1 MTSASPPI
9 APILE
14 RALAGEPPAADE
26 IEALLA
32 THEPAA
38 VAELFAAASEVR
50 GRRFGDAVFLYGFVY
65 FSTYCRNDCTFCLY
79 RASNP
84 DGPRYRK
91 SLDEVVA
98 VSRDLA
104 RSGVHLIDL
113 TMGEDPLYGAGGEGG
128 GPDETDA
135 GGAGGGSDEADAR
148 GGREF
153 EALVALVTA
162 VKAATGL
169 PVMVSPGVVP
179 ARGLAALAAT
189 GAEWYACYQ
198 ETHARAL
205 FERLRIGQDFGE
217 RARARLD
224 AARAGMLVEDGAL
237 LGAGETLADRA
248 LTVNAMRREPIDQ
261 VRVMTFVPQP
271 GTPLADTPPSGRL
284 AELVTIATMRL
295 AMPDRLIPASLDVDG
310 IAGLES
316 RIAAGANVVT
326 SLVPPHSGLAGVS
339 QSELDIDEGLR
350 TAPVVTGR
358 LAAAGLRVATAAE
371 YADWVAAARERRG
384 APADTAART
393 P

>member
-1 MTSASPPI
+1 MTGAAPPI

-14 RALAGEPPAADE
+14 RALAGETLGPTE
-26 IEALLA
+26 VTALLS
-32 THEPAA
+32 TREPAA
-38 VAELFAAASEVR
+38 AAELFAAAAQA
-50 GRRFGDAVFLYGFVY
+50 RRRHFGDAVFLYGFVY
-65 FSTYCRNDCTFCLY
+65 FSTFCRNDCTFCLY
-79 RASNP
+79 RAGNP

-98 VSRDLA
+98 VSVGLA
-104 RSGVHLIDL
+104 ESGVHLIDL
-113 TMGEDPLYGAGGEGG
+113 TMGEDPLYGAGEGDG
-128 GPDETDA
+128 DD
-135 GGAGGGSDEADAR
+135 
-148 GGREF
+148 GRRF
-153 EALVALVTA
+153 EALVALVSA

-198 ETHARAL
+198 ETHARSL
-205 FERLRIGQDFGE
+205 YERLRVGQDFDE
-217 RARARLD
+217 RAQARLG
-224 AARAGMLVEDGAL
+224 AARLGLLVEDGEL
-237 LGAGETLADRA
+237 LGVGETLADRA
-248 LTVNAMRREPIDQ
+248 LTVMAMRDEPIDQ

-271 GTPLADTPPSGRL
+271 GTPLADVPPSGRL

-295 AMPDRLIPASLDVDG
+295 VMPDRLIPASLDVDG

-350 TAPVVTGR
+350 TAPVVTER
-358 LAAAGLRVATAAE
+358 LATTGLRVATAAE
-371 YADWVAAARERRG
+371 YGAWVAAARGRRG
-384 APADTAART
+384 AAAAGE

>member
-1 MTSASPPI
+1 MTGVAPPLG
-9 APILE
+9 PILE
-14 RALAGEPPAADE
+14 RALAGEPPAGAE
-26 IEALLA
+26 VATLLA

-38 VAELFAAASEVR
+38 AAELFAAASEVR
-50 GRRFGDAVFLYGFVY
+50 RRHFGDAVFLYGFVY
-65 FSTYCRNDCTFCLY
+65 FSTFCRNDCTFCLY

-84 DGPRYRK
+84 NGPRYRK

-98 VSRDLA
+98 VSVGLA
-104 RSGVHLIDL
+104 ESGVHLIDL
-113 TMGEDPLYGAGGEGG
+113 TMGEDPLYGAGAGPGAG
-128 GPDETDA
+128 DASDGPDGHGPD
-135 GGAGGGSDEADAR
+135 
-148 GGREF
+148 GREF
-153 EALVALVTA
+153 DALVTLVAA
-162 VKAATGL
+162 VRAATGL

-198 ETHARAL
+198 ETHARSL
-205 FERLRIGQDFGE
+205 YESLRTGQDFDE

-224 AARAGMLVEDGAL
+224 AAALGMLVEDGAL
-237 LGAGETLADRA
+237 LGVGETLADQA
-248 LTVNAMRREPIDQ
+248 LTVTAMRDEPLDQ

-271 GTPLADTPPSGRL
+271 GTPLADLPPSDRL

-295 AMPDRLIPASLDVDG
+295 TMPDRLIPASLDVDG

-326 SLVPPHSGLAGVS
+326 SLVPPHRGLAGVS

-350 TAPVVTGR
+350 TAPVVTER

-371 YADWVAAARERRG
+371 YADWVAAARGRRS
-384 APADTAART
+384 APAREA

>member
-1 MTSASPPI
+1 MTGVAASL

-14 RALAGEPPAADE
+14 RALAGEPLAGAE
-26 IEALLA
+26 VATLLA

-38 VAELFAAASEVR
+38 AAELFAAASEVR
-50 GRRFGDAVFLYGFVY
+50 RRHFGDAVFLYGFVY
-65 FSTYCRNDCTFCLY
+65 FSTFCRNDCTFCLY

-84 DGPRYRK
+84 NGPRYRK
-91 SLDEVVA
+91 SLDEVVT
-98 VSRDLA
+98 VSVGLA
-104 RSGVHLIDL
+104 ESGVHLIDL
-113 TMGEDPLYGAGGEGG
+113 TMGEDPLYGAGAGDGF
-128 GPDETDA
+128 DA
-135 GGAGGGSDEADAR
+135 GDAPDGPGGHAPD
-148 GGREF
+148 GREF
-153 EALVALVTA
+153 DALVALVAA
-162 VKAATGL
+162 VRAATGL

-198 ETHARAL
+198 ETHARTL
-205 FERLRIGQDFGE
+205 YESLRTGQDFDE
-217 RARARLD
+217 RARARLE
-224 AARAGMLVEDGAL
+224 AAALGMLVEDGAL
-237 LGAGETLADRA
+237 LGVGETLADRA
-248 LTVNAMRREPIDQ
+248 LTVTAMRDEPIDQ

-271 GTPLADTPPSGRL
+271 GTPLADLPPSDRL

-295 AMPDRLIPASLDVDG
+295 TMPDRLIPASLDVDG
-310 IAGLES
+310 IAGLEP

-350 TAPVVTGR
+350 TAPVVTER

-384 APADTAART
+384 ASGREAP
-393 P
+393 